1 MSSWR
6 GGSKSTAFRNN
17 NHNTNGGSLDHSND
31 FNSSNTNTLIP
42 FATANRGGGGGERT
56 RGGRGPRG
64 RGGGALRGGNTGG
77 NLSWKRA
84 TQSTSATASAFGSS
98 GTLGSNPS
106 LPSSVFAP
114 ISTTLVASPQLPE
127 NEEDVEEDSDVEE
140 EEEAVGEEE
149 ADQEEEEVMKK
160 KERNPA
166 QISTL
171 EVLGLDSDARR
182 KRFESSLPNNRY
194 LEVSYQSLSLPLGL
208 KLTPPL
214 YVS

>member
-1 MSSWR
+1 
-6 GGSKSTAFRNN
+6 
-17 NHNTNGGSLDHSND
+17 
-31 FNSSNTNTLIP
+31 
-42 FATANRGGGGGERT
+42 
-56 RGGRGPRG
+56 
-64 RGGGALRGGNTGG
+64 
-77 NLSWKRA
+77 LSWKRA
-84 TQSTSATASAFGSS
+84 TQSTSAIPSAFGSS

-114 ISTTLVASPQLPE
+114 ISTTLVASPQLPP
-127 NEEDVEEDSDVEE
+127 EEEVEEDSDVEK

-171 EVLGLDSDARR
+171 EVLGQDSDARR

-194 LEVSYQSLSLPLGL
+194 LEVSYQSLSLPLR
-208 KLTPPL
+208 T
-214 YVS
+214 